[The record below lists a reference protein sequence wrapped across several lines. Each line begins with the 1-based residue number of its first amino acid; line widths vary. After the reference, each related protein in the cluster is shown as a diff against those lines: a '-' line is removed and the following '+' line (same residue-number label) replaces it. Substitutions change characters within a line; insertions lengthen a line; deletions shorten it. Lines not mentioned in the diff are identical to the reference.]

1 MKLAPLALIAAVAAT
16 LTLSQPSAAKS
27 SSSPAP
33 AQQQQTAVRPSQ
45 QPGPDPFAGA
55 PAAKPE
61 DVDTI
66 DHVLVALY
74 AVISGPPGERDWNRF
89 RSLFLPG
96 AHLTSTGNA
105 ADGSI
110 RVHPNAVDDYVTRA
124 GAYFLKNGFFERPIV
139 NRVQTFGNI
148 AQVLSSYESR
158 HASAEA
164 PFARGI
170 NSFQILNDG
179 KRWWVVSILWD
190 EERPDNP
197 LPKDFATKP

>member
-1 MKLAPLALIAAVAAT
+1 MKSGLFT
-16 LTLSQPSAAKS
+16 LTAAIAVTLTFSQPSAAQS
-27 SSSPAP
+27 ASSPSP
-33 AQQQQTAVRPSQ
+33 SQQNAVRPSQ

-96 AHLTSTGNA
+96 AHLTSTGKS

-110 RVHPNAVDDYVTRA
+110 RVHPNTVEDYVTRG
-124 GAYFLKNGFFERPIV
+124 GAYFLKNGFFESPIHS
-139 NRVQTFGNI
+139 RVETFGNI
-148 AQVLSSYESR
+148 AQVFSSYESR
-158 HASAEA
+158 HNAAEA

-170 NSFQILNDG
+170 NSLQLLNDG
-179 KRWWVVSILWD
+179 KRWWIVNILWD

>member
-1 MKLAPLALIAAVAAT
+1 MKLTLFALTAAVVAT
-16 LTLSQPSAAKS
+16 LAISHSSAAQS
-27 SSSPAP
+27 SSTPAP
-33 AQQQQTAVRPSQ
+33 AQQQTPVRPSQ
-45 QPGPDPFAGA
+45 QPGTDPFAGA

-61 DVDTI
+61 DVDSI

-74 AVISGPPGERDWNRF
+74 AVISGPAGERDWNRF

-96 AHLTSTGNA
+96 AHLTSTGKS

-110 RVHPNAVDDYVTRA
+110 RVHPNTVDDYVNRG
-124 GAYFLKNGFFERPIV
+124 GAYFLKNGFFESSIHSRIE
-139 NRVQTFGNI
+139 TFGNI
-148 AQVLSSYESR
+148 AQVFSSYESR
-158 HASAEA
+158 HSAGEA

-170 NSFQILNDG
+170 NSLQLLNDG
-179 KRWWVVSILWD
+179 KRWWIVGILWD

>member
-1 MKLAPLALIAAVAAT
+1 MKSGLFGLTAAIAAT
-16 LTLSQPSAAKS
+16 LTFSQSSAAQSASSPSAS
-27 SSSPAP
+27 
-33 AQQQQTAVRPSQ
+33 QQQSAVRPSQ

-96 AHLTSTGNA
+96 AHLTSTGKS

-110 RVHPNAVDDYVTRA
+110 RVHPRRR
-124 GAYFLKNGFFERPIV
+124 LLPQKRFFR
-139 NRVQTFGNI
+139 I
-148 AQVLSSYESR
+148 A
-158 HASAEA
+158 H
-164 PFARGI
+164 P
-170 NSFQILNDG
+170 
-179 KRWWVVSILWD
+179 
-190 EERPDNP
+190 
-197 LPKDFATKP
+197 

>member
-1 MKLAPLALIAAVAAT
+1 MKLTLLALTAAVATT
-16 LTLSQPSAAKS
+16 LALSHSSAAQS
-27 SSSPAP
+27 SASPAP
-33 AQQQQTAVRPSQ
+33 AQPQTAVRPSQ

-55 PAAKPE
+55 PAAKSE

-96 AHLTSTGNA
+96 AHLTSTGKA

-110 RVHPNAVDDYVTRA
+110 RVHPNTVDDYLTRG
-124 GAYFLKNGFFERPIV
+124 GAYFLKNGFFESPIHS
-139 NRVQTFGNI
+139 RIETFGNI
-148 AQVLSSYESR
+148 AQVFSSYESR
-158 HASAEA
+158 HKVGEA

-170 NSFQILNDG
+170 NSLQLLNDG
-179 KRWWVVSILWD
+179 KRWWIVGILWD

>member
-1 MKLAPLALIAAVAAT
+1 MKLTLLALTAAVATT
-16 LTLSQPSAAKS
+16 LALSHSSAAQS
-27 SSSPAP
+27 SASPAP
-33 AQQQQTAVRPSQ
+33 AQPQTAVRPSQ

-55 PAAKPE
+55 PAAKSE

-96 AHLTSTGNA
+96 AHLTSTGKS
-105 ADGSI
+105 ADGTI
-110 RVHPNAVDDYVTRA
+110 RVHPNTVDDYVTRG
-124 GAYFLKNGFFERPIV
+124 GAYFLKNGFFESPIHS
-139 NRVQTFGNI
+139 RIETFGNI
-148 AQVLSSYESR
+148 AQVFSSYESR
-158 HASAEA
+158 HNAGEA

-170 NSFQILNDG
+170 NSLQLLNDG
-179 KRWWVVSILWD
+179 KRWWIVGILWD